1 MQNVINMIEPG
12 VFTASID
19 LKDAFFSVAIYENH
33 QNILSFFVKDYDKRF
48 CTPNRYGPALGIFT
62 KITKIPF
69 AHLRRKDHVKNAATC
84 KV

>member
-19 LKDAFFSVAIYENH
+19 LKDAFFSVAIYENR

-69 AHLRRKDHVKNAATC
+69 AHLRRKDHV
-84 KV
+84 